1 MTRASASPAPGAI
14 SPAPPRLLRPRGSNQ
29 VGMRQFNERVVLQ
42 AIRLHGSL
50 PKADLA
56 RLTGLTAQ
64 TIGLITTRLEEDGL
78 LIRQD
83 RVRGRIGQPS
93 VPLALNPDGA
103 FSVGIKIGRRST
115 DSLLVDFTGQ
125 VRQRL
130 SLAYAFPDADTLIP
144 VIGQHLRALRDQ
156 LGPLAPRLV
165 GVGVAAPFQLGGWHR
180 MLGLSEN
187 QSDAWNRIDLSA
199 EVQAMADLPVSFAKD
214 TSAACVAELV
224 AGRGRDLKSFLYLFV
239 DTFVGGGLVIHSH
252 LHAGIHGNAGA
263 VASLPLQVAQAP
275 NAPPQL
281 ISQASLWELEQ
292 RLQVHGLDPTA
303 AYDERALQPPF
314 EQETSLWLT
323 NAANA
328 LAHCVVSAT
337 ALLDIDAVVMDGS
350 FCRPLLQRLIERT
363 REALSHYNWEGLWP
377 AQVIAGSIGS
387 DARALG
393 GALLPLHAN
402 FAPDRDLFL
411 KVAAEPGRL
420 RPVEPGAG
428 PSMHQTK

>member
-1 MTRASASPAPGAI
+1 MTSGRPPLPAE
-14 SPAPPRLLRPRGSNQ
+14 SRKLLRPRGSNQ
-29 VGMRQFNERVVLQ
+29 VGMRAFNERVVLQ
-42 AIRLHGSL
+42 AIRLNGSL

-64 TIGLITTRLEEDGL
+64 TIGLITARLEEDGL

-115 DSLLVDFTGQ
+115 DSLLVDFTGK

-130 SLAYAFPDADTLIP
+130 SVTYPFPEAGTLIP
-144 VIGQHLRALRDQ
+144 TIGQHLRTLREQ

-165 GVGVAAPFQLGGWHR
+165 GVGVAAPFQFGGWHR
-180 MLGLSEN
+180 MLGLSDD
-187 QSDAWNRIDLSA
+187 QSDAWNRLDLGA
-199 EVQAMADLPVSFAKD
+199 EVQAMAGLPVNFAKD

-239 DTFVGGGLVIHSH
+239 DTFVGGGLVINSH
-252 LHAGIHGNAGA
+252 PHAGIHGNAGA
-263 VASLPLQVAQAP
+263 VASLPLQVAQAAG
-275 NAPPQL
+275 APTQL

-292 RLQVHGLDPTA
+292 RLQAHGLDPAA
-303 AYDERALQPPF
+303 AYDQRALQPPF
-314 EQETSLWLT
+314 DQETDAWVAS
-323 NAANA
+323 AANA

-337 ALLDIDAVVMDGS
+337 AFLDIDAVVMDGS
-350 FCRPLLQRLIERT
+350 FCRPLLLQLIERT
-363 REALSHYNWEGLWP
+363 REALGRYNWEGLWP
-377 AQVIAGSIGS
+377 ATVIAGDMGP

-402 FAPDRDLFL
+402 FAPDPDLFL
-411 KVAAEPGRL
+411 KVG
-420 RPVEPGAG
+420 G
-428 PSMHQTK
+428 